1 MYNIDLYTYWK
12 KPFTK
17 GKKFTIHP
25 LDEPGKEKYYSQ
37 ESHCTHY
44 LKRADPFVFKSIMG
58 IDYDT
63 LVKLQ
68 QNDIETLKS
77 IRSSKDKNTLSK
89 SIDKNIDIGK
99 HVSNYTPNEENEKKL
114 KKKEGQ
120 CNNRYNTYG
129 NDEDI
134 GNMKKFRS
142 FNNLKN
148 FKPYHRERNFKDI
161 YGYENIS
168 TLKSNKDKYLNLINN
183 IKYGDLQNGTK
194 SYVFQSR
201 EIPLRGIYAS
211 TISSI
216 FARISSSLTVFFF
229 LDVFFIFVVL
239 STVFASFVFCSFLLL
254 SFSAICASRLTIIL
268 SFISY

>member
-44 LKRADPFVFKSIMG
+44 LKRTDPFVFKSIMG

-99 HVSNYTPNEENEKKL
+99 HVSNYTPNDPFQHAYMFYVIYNIVILDINTGEKRSVSIEFL
-114 KKKEGQ
+114 NNVKE
-120 CNNRYNTYG
+120 CIDNLITRNTYLG
-129 NDEDI
+129 
-134 GNMKKFRS
+134 
-142 FNNLKN
+142 
-148 FKPYHRERNFKDI
+148 
-161 YGYENIS
+161 
-168 TLKSNKDKYLNLINN
+168 
-183 IKYGDLQNGTK
+183 
-194 SYVFQSR
+194 
-201 EIPLRGIYAS
+201 
-211 TISSI
+211 
-216 FARISSSLTVFFF
+216 
-229 LDVFFIFVVL
+229 
-239 STVFASFVFCSFLLL
+239 
-254 SFSAICASRLTIIL
+254 
-268 SFISY
+268 